1 MDKPSCP
8 EDHRVPGREE
18 EDAGISNAAGFRA
31 VLINV
36 PEEDTSPCRQ
46 APGHPL
52 HWTRSPHSLHLH
64 FWAALGKFSVKMC
77 SFGLGRWLSQCSAW
91 HARKRAGHGGTS
103 L

>member
-36 PEEDTSPCRQ
+36 PEEDTSPADRHQDTHCIGPG
-46 APGHPL
+46 APTVYISISG
-52 HWTRSPHSLHLH
+52 LHLV
-64 FWAALGKFSVKMC
+64 S
-77 SFGLGRWLSQCSAW
+77 SQ
-91 HARKRAGHGGTS
+91 
-103 L
+103 